1 MGLISK
7 AQKKIENFKLDITQ
21 DLDKARGIIKFKAKE
36 QKEKILTLES
46 ELEKKEWYIQALE
59 ELRLRL
65 IEQIREERIIFE
77 QELEKNFSFNTKNKT
92 EGKK

>member
-59 ELRLRL
+59 ESRLRL

-77 QELEKNFSFNTKNKT
+77 QELDKNFRYAINSEVRNR
-92 EGKK
+92 E